1 MKIQYGTLISVPW
14 YPGGLKQHEHM
25 RKGTCH
31 QGNAGGFEILSCRG
45 MYRTGDRVD
54 SRTQKVL
61 ENRRETQNENRISAS
76 VSVIATVLGIS
87 LTLAIQ
93 LIQVLYTFR
102 SIKTD

>member
-1 MKIQYGTLISVPW
+1 
-14 YPGGLKQHEHM
+14 
-25 RKGTCH
+25 
-31 QGNAGGFEILSCRG
+31 

-76 VSVIATVLGIS
+76 VSVIATGLGMS

-93 LIQVLYTFR
+93 LIQVLYAFR